1 MCVSDPLV
9 LLGKRVEEG
18 PWWSPL
24 VEPWA
29 LDYCIKQD
37 PGQQGGD
44 RSLIQQN
51 PLSASSV

>member
-24 VEPWA
+24 VGPWA
-29 LDYCIKQD
+29 LDNCIKQD